1 MLLKKLNNLQELLDF
16 KEKTLF
22 GKHLFSLDERR
33 TLNEHISKGLNGCGY
48 HIGDDIEHIINR
60 RGGTIKPKGR
70 TL

>member
-33 TLNEHISKGLNGCGY
+33 ALNSYITQGFDGKNR
-48 HIGDDIEHIINR
+48 GDDIEHIINR
-60 RGGTIKPKGR
+60 HGGTIKLKGR